1 MFQRGSQFGIFC
13 MSSRRIS
20 RNGVSICLNST
31 YTNING
37 VGNMFGTIELGNENE
52 NCKNSLNLLDDLDDE
67 IRNFDKEKKNN
78 LKDLKN
84 AHQKNLQ
91 RCNSEYL
98 DLKNI
103 LENLKIEENDKKIEQ
118 KKEELKRIRNM
129 NKNINMDLNG
139 TNLDDTYMINEK
151 KKLQNNF
158 MESKKEINN
167 NYKYKE
173 PELKCS
179 EINNKRK
186 QNYIKNIQRLNTYSN
201 NPNFNNV
208 IDNFNL
214 KSFLK

>member
-1 MFQRGSQFGIFC
+1 

-20 RNGVSICLNST
+20 RNGVSISLNTT
-31 YTNING
+31 YTNLNG
-37 VGNMFGTIELGNENE
+37 VGNMFSTIEFRNENE
-52 NCKNSLNLLDDLDDE
+52 ICKNKLNFLEDE
-67 IRNFDKEKKNN
+67 MSNFEIEKKNN
-78 LKDLKN
+78 LKKLKN
-84 AHQKNLQ
+84 EHQKNLQ
-91 RCNSEYL
+91 RCNSQYL

-118 KKEELKRIRNM
+118 KKEELKRIRNI

-139 TNLDDTYMINEK
+139 TNLNDSYMFNEK
-151 KKLQNNF
+151 KKLENNY
-158 MESKKEINN
+158 MERRKEINN
-167 NYKYKE
+167 KYKFKE
-173 PELKCS
+173 PELKNS

-208 IDNFNL
+208 INNFNL